1 MQLEV
6 YHLQFRLGK
15 YSREAC
21 QPERWIVLGKE
32 VCAVSLS
39 TKSVL
44 FLNKAIFVFMKSSFL
59 NLVCQKHVHATSPTH
74 AVHLI
79 QAVSEGFVN
88 VLKTFFSTD
97 LLIVLSPQKWDLH
110 VGKNLSLFVEVAD

>member
-32 VCAVSLS
+32 VCCLS
-39 TKSVL
+39 FHKKSVL
-44 FLNKAIFVFMKSSFL
+44 FLNKAIFVFMSFL
-59 NLVCQKHVHATSPTH
+59 NLVRQKHVHAPSPTH

-79 QAVSEGFVN
+79 QAVSAFC
-88 VLKTFFSTD
+88 KTC
-97 LLIVLSPQKWDLH
+97 
-110 VGKNLSLFVEVAD
+110 